1 VTIESLR
8 TVGDKEYGK
17 RLYQELLVIR
27 AKRGDN
33 GAFDEIVRELERSVF
48 YYVRRLVGSD
58 EDAWDLTQE
67 VWVKAFR
74 GLGSLRETKR
84 FRVWLYSI
92 AHHVVMSHHR
102 TAYRNQ
108 AVRDESL
115 VPDSAI
121 EAELIPNPEDAERV
135 HLALDQLD
143 PVFREVLTLRFLEDL
158 SVDETA
164 EIIGVP
170 SGTVKSRLFHAKKAL
185 KNILSRKERT

>member
-1 VTIESLR
+1 MR
-8 TVGDKEYGK
+8 TVSDKEYGK

-33 GAFDEIVRELERSVF
+33 GAFDEIVRELERPMF

-74 GLGSLRETKR
+74 GIGSLRETRR

-102 TAYRNQ
+102 AAYRNH
-108 AVRDESL
+108 AVRDEPC

-121 EAELIPNPEDAERV
+121 EAEPIPNLEDAERV

-185 KNILSRKERT
+185 KNILSREERI